1 MLISGPLEVI
11 VECIEIVVGLVS
23 EKHES
28 TDGRPT
34 DPLTRESTDGQLC
47 RARKVMQELTQ
58 NAEQVNRMTT
68 QLSIEAE
75 LETKRKTLL
84 GAQVNK
90 AMVILVDDADYSTMI
105 LGPCRGVV
113 PKAGL
118 LAHDLGTVPGCRTEG
133 WTTRP

>member
-1 MLISGPLEVI
+1 MLMSGPLEVI
-11 VECIEIVVGLVS
+11 VECIEIVVRLVS

-28 TDGRPT
+28 TDSRPT

-75 LETKRKTLL
+75 LETKRKTL
-84 GAQVNK
+84 QVSC
-90 AMVILVDDADYSTMI
+90 V
-105 LGPCRGVV
+105 
-113 PKAGL
+113 GL
-118 LAHDLGTVPGCRTEG
+118 LAHDLGTVALVSKPC
-133 WTTRP
+133 